1 MKQIEMD
8 LPIEETVVKED
19 NQKEDLFIYK
29 NKLKDLINELSE
41 NEKYTGV
48 QVSREG
54 KERIQE
60 AGKYLIIILILEV
73 INELRADG
81 RKQIKK
87 RDIDIALDKILA
99 KSSAIEIAIEKLNE
113 SITDLMN
120 INSDSSLIKASDFIN
135 GFVEE

>member
-54 KERIQE
+54 KDRIQE

-113 SITDLMN
+113 SITDLIN